1 MSKGYVLSKGDFFV
15 TGSEKKQRRMCSFL
29 ILLMIGISCFEFIST
44 FRTDKRAFASNISLT
59 SLDENTT
66 KIHYN
71 NPTTVNKDII
81 LKKAKVQ
88 NGYHYSMY
96 DAEKNEQICVF
107 NSERDI
113 KLDNNMIFENKKM
126 CAAATCLVRAIM
138 KNEDPASAVTAL
150 FGTAAATFSNK
161 DIQAIVDLV
170 AESGIAAIPA
180 VMGLL
185 STSELV
191 VAMIGVG
198 SIA

>member
-1 MSKGYVLSKGDFFV
+1 
-15 TGSEKKQRRMCSFL
+15 
-29 ILLMIGISCFEFIST
+29 MI
-44 FRTDKRAFASNISLT
+44 RTDKKVYASNVYLT
-59 SLDENTT
+59 FVDENTT
-66 KIHYN
+66 RIHYN

-81 LKKAKVQ
+81 FRKTKVQ

-96 DAEKNEQICVF
+96 DAEKSEKICEF
-107 NSERDI
+107 DSERDV
-113 KLDNNMIFENKKM
+113 KLDNNMIFSNKNM